1 MKRILAILLVLAM
14 LPIPATFA
22 LDAEPSAEPIAQEAY
37 DAVTADIWQTIEA
50 IEVTVVAPT
59 KEDLYLY
66 EWYLCNEKASGCLK
80 FDIDDV
86 RQSEGETVCR
96 NLHFDGA
103 QCFSIHENYDIQS
116 SSRRLLTLL
125 ITADSLTANDVRIGE
140 EPEDTF
146 SF

>member
-1 MKRILAILLVLAM
+1 MNIIAHLQFGDNVTGLYSKEYLVVGCRTHVSRSHNSYH
-14 LPIPATFA
+14 PDSSPKC
-22 LDAEPSAEPIAQEAY
+22 
-37 DAVTADIWQTIEA
+37 EA

-116 SSRRLLTLL
+116 SSRRLLTLH
-125 ITADSLTANDVRIGE
+125 ITADCLTANDVSIGE